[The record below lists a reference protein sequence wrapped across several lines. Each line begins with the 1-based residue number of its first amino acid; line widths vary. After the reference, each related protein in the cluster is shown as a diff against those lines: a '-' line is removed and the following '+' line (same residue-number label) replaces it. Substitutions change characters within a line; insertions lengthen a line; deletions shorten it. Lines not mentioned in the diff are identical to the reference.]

1 MELSALF
8 EAGMLVCFAAGWPF
22 SIAKALRTR
31 VVAGKSPVFLFVVE
45 LGYLSGILFK
55 LTGTTDA
62 VLFLYLFNSVLVAV
76 DLALYFRFRPRAPET
91 APPPER
97 P

>member
-1 MELSALF
+1 MTLSAVF
-8 EAGMLVCFAAGWPF
+8 ETIMLVCFAAGWPF

-45 LGYLSGILFK
+45 IGYLAGILFK

-62 VLFLYLFNSVLVAV
+62 VLFLYVFNFLLVAV
-76 DLALYFRFRPRAPET
+76 DLALYFRFRPRP
-91 APPPER
+91 
-97 P
+97 